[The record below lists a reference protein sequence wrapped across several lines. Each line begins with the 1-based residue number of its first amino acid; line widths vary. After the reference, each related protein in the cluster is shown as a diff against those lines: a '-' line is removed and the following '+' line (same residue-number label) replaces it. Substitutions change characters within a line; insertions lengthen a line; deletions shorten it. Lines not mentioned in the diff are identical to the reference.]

1 MSNKKIIELKEN
13 ATKYQ
18 NVKSEEL
25 IQAFK
30 DNHIYFP
37 DFIHKFILLNV
48 LRKYV
53 FDEEKLSIYT
63 DEFKYQLNSYNF
75 FSIYLLEKMIIDY
88 DYKVL
93 SSEYKNLFMRFFLK
107 NQKKFKSTIALEKT
121 LENLEE
127 KQLAKEEDFNTC
139 LSSFHQ
145 IYYTPKGYLDGIPL
159 SILKE
164 AIVETYNIPSL
175 KGLAAKYNVEL
186 PRRASKQ
193 QLIDLISER
202 FILSQDEKSLIENM
216 TITDLCKYSKQKGLK
231 ISSDLKKADM
241 VEFIIYTL
249 HKYHEDVEKDL
260 YNYDILLEDE
270 ENNTQENESMIERS
284 EDSLPTSSVFVD
296 APLKE
301 TEFEKVE
308 EEPIEDT
315 PALEE
320 VKEEEPKEVEPVEIQ
335 EEVPVEE
342 VKEEEAPEE
351 QAEEV
356 EEEPIED
363 TPVIE
368 TPKEEPKE
376 ELQELDK
383 DEEKN
388 PVDYYD
394 DSVDQEIRSIIKKY
408 YQKKQRK
415 DALARWIVSIIVIAV
430 VAVVAYFVLKFLN
443 VL

>member
-25 IQAFK
+25 VQAFK

-127 KQLAKEEDFNTC
+127 KQLAKEEDFSTC

-270 ENNTQENESMIERS
+270 ENNTQENESVIERS

-301 TEFEKVE
+301 TEFEKAIEPTE
-308 EEPIEDT
+308 EE
-315 PALEE
+315 
-320 VKEEEPKEVEPVEIQ
+320 K

-342 VKEEEAPEE
+342 EIKDEEAQEEQIEEPLVEEEVPVEE
-351 QAEEV
+351 NTQEE
-356 EEEPIED
+356 EPIEEKDEEPIED

-368 TPKEEPKE
+368 TPKE